1 MKNILIVIIAA
12 FVIILAG
19 CEADQVNYLRLD
31 HARFNPDTVYFKSV
45 LDPADPG
52 DARRIKFEIPFETGS
67 LEGIEGG
74 FPLAFSIYDVL
85 CEEGNRAAIPQFYLG
100 IMGKISL
107 PWNHTVPCGCYTFSV
122 EVSNEGGRNNEVLKN
137 AVTVVVK

>member
-1 MKNILIVIIAA
+1 MKNILIVIMAA
-12 FVIILAG
+12 FILAG
-19 CEADQVNYLRLD
+19 CEAGQVNYLRLE
-31 HARFNPDTVYFKSV
+31 HARYNPDTVYFKSV

-52 DARRIKFEIPFETGS
+52 DARRIKYEIPFETGS

-74 FPLAFSIYDVL
+74 FPLAFSICDAV

-107 PWNHTVPCGCYTFSV
+107 PWNHTVPCGCYTFRV
-122 EVSNEGGRNNEVLKN
+122 EVSNEGGRNSGVLEN
-137 AVTVVVK
+137 AVTIVVK